1 MGRELVLKKIKSHG
15 KKTVAGGILIMLL
28 GLFMVFVFFATDDGA
43 ELFAILSLLLFAFG
57 LVSLILGI
65 KTAVNPEKSGFIKNN
80 PDLLKQADEL
90 YFNIVYEDKYII
102 ISNRVIANKKQIT
115 QMAYLEDIYLI
126 YQRTQSMNLIPT
138 ANELV
143 LENRNK
149 KNSMTINI
157 YAKGKNT
164 RDDLFRILSNAC
176 PNARLGWTPEN
187 LQYLAEM
194 RRLNNQGAPENMQMR
209 R

>member
-43 ELFAILSLLLFAFG
+43 EVFAILSLLLFAFG

-65 KTAVNPEKSGFIKNN
+65 KTAGNPEKSGFIKRN
-80 PDLLKQADEL
+80 PELLRQADEL
-90 YFNIVYEDKYII
+90 YSDIVYEDDFIMF
-102 ISNRVIANKKQIT
+102 SHRVIANKKQIT

-126 YQRTQSMNLIPT
+126 YRRTQSMNLIPT

-143 LENRNK
+143 LANRNEK
-149 KNSMTINI
+149 SDMTINI

-164 RDDLFRILSNAC
+164 RDNLFRILSDIC
-176 PNARLGWTPEN
+176 PNARFGWTPEN
-187 LQYLAEM
+187 LQYLKEM
-194 RRLNNQGAPENMQMR
+194 RKLNNQSSPENMQMR
-209 R
+209 G